1 MAQFL
6 GNIGKPNLFMSRLII
21 VSNRLPFTVE
31 SSGGNY
37 NLRQSSG
44 GLVSALKS
52 FLDKQNPGTAK
63 FKDYI
68 WVGSVDFSPH
78 TWKKVKDQTPKGTN
92 LKVEPIYI
100 DREVYDN
107 YYNGFS
113 NSTLWP
119 LFHYFPFLAEYDKQY
134 FEDYIQVNFQFAQ
147 KILSFVKKDDIVWVH
162 DYQLM
167 LLPQILRKKKSEL
180 TIGFFLHIP
189 FPSYE
194 IFRLLPTSWKTALL
208 QGVLGADLIGFH
220 THDYVQHFI
229 QSARMILKVESQFNS
244 IQYGKRVIKADLFP
258 IGVDYEK
265 FQDANANENILKL
278 KDLVVEKLR
287 YSKIIFSVDRLDY
300 SKGLMF
306 RLQGYELFLER
317 FPQWREKVIFALNII
332 PSRDAI
338 PAYYKRKR
346 DIEEKISTING
357 RFSTFHWQPINYRYN
372 HLTFNELSAF
382 YKAADVALIT
392 PLRDGMNLVAKE
404 FIASRTEGTGVLILS
419 ELTGAASELNEA
431 LLVNPTDSN
440 EVANAI
446 NTALTMPFSEQVARM
461 SMMQERLKQY
471 DVVRWVTDF
480 LEQLDNAKQFQ
491 VKTMVRVLSAKQTQS
506 ILKDFEA
513 ASKRCILL
521 DYDGTLTPFTNIP
534 SRAEPSAEILNLLNQ
549 LASDKRNELVVIS
562 GRDTE
567 TLDKWL
573 GSLGVHMVAEHGAFI
588 KLKNTDWDQ
597 QTTLLPEWKD
607 QIRPILELFTT
618 RCAGSF
624 VEEKRNTLTWHY
636 RNTNPDLGFVRSREL
651 LNSLQQLA
659 VNTSLQIIDG
669 NKVLEIRMTGIDKGI
684 TALKLINILHPDFI
698 LCMGDDTTDEDMFR
712 TLEHQAV
719 TIKVGNTASSAKYNL
734 ISQDEV
740 LPFLQL
746 FVESITTK
754 SSPAYS

>member
-1 MAQFL
+1 
-6 GNIGKPNLFMSRLII
+6 MSRLII
-21 VSNRLPFTVE
+21 VSNRLPFSVE
-31 SSGGNY
+31 RNGDTFT
-37 NLRQSSG
+37 LRQSSG

-52 FLDKQNPGTAK
+52 FLEKQKSESRK
-63 FKDYI
+63 FKEHI
-68 WVGSVDFSPH
+68 WVGTGDFSPQA
-78 TWKKVKDQTPKGTN
+78 WKKVKDQTIKGSN
-92 LKVEPIYI
+92 FRVEPIYI
-100 DREVYDN
+100 APEVYDN

-119 LFHYFPFLAEYDKQY
+119 LFHYFPFLAEYDKDY
-134 FEDYIQVNFQFAQ
+134 FEDYIQVNFRFAD
-147 KILSFVKKDDIVWVH
+147 KILSFAKKDDIIWVH

-167 LLPQILRKKKSEL
+167 LLPQILRKKKSDL

-194 IFRLLPTSWKTALL
+194 IFRLLPTSWKSAVL
-208 QGVLGADLIGFH
+208 QGMLGADLIGFH

-229 QSARMILKVESQFNS
+229 QSARMILKVDSQFNN
-244 IQYGKRVIKADLFP
+244 IQYGKRLIKTDLFP
-258 IGVDYEK
+258 IGIDYEK
-265 FQDANANENILKL
+265 FQDANANEDVLKL
-278 KDLVVEKLR
+278 KDLVVEKLK

-306 RLQGYELFLER
+306 RLQGFEQFLEDY
-317 FPQWREKVIFALNII
+317 PEWREKVIFALNIV

-357 RFSTFHWQPINYRYN
+357 RFSTFHWHPINYRYN
-372 HLTFNELSAF
+372 HLSFNELSAF

-404 FIASRTEGTGVLILS
+404 FVASRTERTGVLILS

-431 LLVNPTDSN
+431 ILVNPTDST
-440 EVANAI
+440 EVARAI
-446 NTALTMPFSEQVARM
+446 NSALTMPLAEQVERM
-461 SMMQERLKQY
+461 SMMQDRLKQY
-471 DVVRWVTDF
+471 DVVHWVNDF
-480 LEQLDNAKQFQ
+480 LDQLDSIKQVQ
-491 VKTMVRVLSAKQTQS
+491 EKTSVRLLSPKQTKQ
-506 ILKDFEA
+506 ILKNFESA
-513 ASKRCILL
+513 PTRCILL

-534 SRAEPSAEILNLLNQ
+534 SKAEPSLEILEVLNQ
-549 LASDKRNELVVIS
+549 LAADKRNEIVIIS

-573 GSLGVHMVAEHGAFI
+573 GRLPVHMVAEHGAFI
-588 KLKNTDWDQ
+588 KIKDSDWEQ
-597 QTTLLPEWKD
+597 QSTLLPEWKE
-607 QIRPILELFTT
+607 QIRPILQLFTT

-684 TALKLINILHPDFI
+684 TATKLINHFHPDFI
-698 LCMGDDTTDEDMFR
+698 LCIGDDTTDEDMFR
-712 TLEHQAV
+712 TLEHKAV
-719 TIKVGNTASSAKYNL
+719 TIKVGTAASSAKYNL
-734 ISQDEV
+734 PSQADV
-740 LPFLQL
+740 LPFLQQ
-746 FVESITTK
+746 FVETVK
-754 SSPAYS
+754 VVNGQW

>member
-1 MAQFL
+1 
-6 GNIGKPNLFMSRLII
+6 MSRLII
-21 VSNRLPFTVE
+21 VSNRLPFSVE
-31 SSGGNY
+31 RNGDNFT
-37 NLRQSSG
+37 LRQSSG

-52 FLDKQNPGTAK
+52 YFEKNNSEQKK
-63 FKDYI
+63 FKEHI
-68 WVGSVDFSPH
+68 WVGSVDFSPQI
-78 TWKKVKDQTPKGTN
+78 WKKVKDKN
-92 LKVEPIYI
+92 IKSANFRVEPVYI
-100 DREVYDN
+100 DPDIYDS

-119 LFHYFPFLAEYDKQY
+119 LFHYFPFLAEYDKEF
-134 FEDYIQVNFQFAQ
+134 FEAYIRVNFHFAE
-147 KILSFVKKDDIVWVH
+147 KILSFAKKGDIIWVH

-167 LLPQILRKKKSEL
+167 LLPQILRKKRTDL

-194 IFRLLPTSWKTALL
+194 IFRLLPTQWKTAVL
-208 QGVLGADLIGFH
+208 QGMLGADLIGFH

-229 QSARMILKVESQFNS
+229 QSAKMILKVDSQFNT
-244 IQYGKRVIKADLFP
+244 IQYGRRLIKAELFP
-258 IGVDYEK
+258 IGIDYEK
-265 FQDANANENILKL
+265 FQDANANEDVRKL
-278 KDLVVEKLR
+278 KDLVVEKLK

-306 RLQGYELFLER
+306 RLQGFEEFLDR
-317 FPQWREKVIFALNII
+317 FPQWREKVIFALNIV

-338 PAYYKRKR
+338 PTYYRRKR

-357 RFSTFHWQPINYRYN
+357 KYSTFHWQPINYRYN
-372 HLTFNELSAF
+372 HLSFNELSAF

-404 FIASRTEGTGVLILS
+404 FVASRTERTGVLILS

-431 LLVNPTDSN
+431 LLVNPTDSS

-446 NTALTMPFSEQVARM
+446 NTALTMPLQEQGERM

-471 DVVRWVTDF
+471 DVVRWVNDF
-480 LEQLDNAKQFQ
+480 LEQLENIKQFQ
-491 VKTMVRVLSAKQTQS
+491 EKTSVRLLSPNQIKT
-506 ILKDFEA
+506 ILSEFEA
-513 ASKRCILL
+513 SSKRCILL

-534 SRAEPSAEILNLLNQ
+534 SKAEPSMDVLDVLTKLS
-549 LASDKRNELVVIS
+549 LDPRNDIVIIS

-573 GSLGVHMVAEHGAFI
+573 GHLAIHMVAEHGAFI
-588 KLKNTDWDQ
+588 KKKNGAWEQ
-597 QTTLLPEWKD
+597 QSTLLPEWKD
-607 QIRPILELFTT
+607 QIRPILQLFTT

-636 RNTNPDLGFVRSREL
+636 RNTNADLGFIRSREL
-651 LNSLQQLA
+651 LNSLQQLT

-669 NKVLEIRMTGIDKGI
+669 NKILEIRMTGIDKGI
-684 TALKLINILHPDFI
+684 TATKLINMLRPDFI

-712 TLEHQAV
+712 TLERQAF
-719 TIKVGNTASSAKYNL
+719 TIKVGNAASSAKYNL
-734 ISQDEV
+734 MSQEEV
-740 LPFLQL
+740 LPFIQQ
-746 FVESITTK
+746 FVTSIKTDM
-754 SSPAYS
+754 PHAYS

>member
-1 MAQFL
+1 
-6 GNIGKPNLFMSRLII
+6 MSRLII
-21 VSNRLPFTVE
+21 VSNRLPFSVE
-31 SSGGNY
+31 RNGETFI
-37 NLRQSSG
+37 LRQSSG

-52 FLDKQNPGTAK
+52 YLEKTKVDTAK
-63 FKDYI
+63 FKEHI
-68 WVGSVDFSPH
+68 WVGSVDFSPQI
-78 TWKKVKDQTPKGTN
+78 WKKLKDKTIRTSN
-92 LKVEPIYI
+92 FRIEPIYI
-100 DREVYDN
+100 EPDVYDN

-113 NSTLWP
+113 NSTIWP
-119 LFHYFPFLAEYDKQY
+119 LFHYFPFLAEYDKEY
-134 FEDYIQVNFQFAQ
+134 FESYIQVNFLFAE
-147 KILSFVKKDDIVWVH
+147 KILSFAKKDDTIWVH

-167 LLPQILRKKKSEL
+167 LVPQILRKKKADL

-194 IFRLLPTSWKTALL
+194 IFRLLPTNWKAAVL

-229 QSARMILKVESQFNS
+229 QSAKMILKVDSQFNT
-244 IQYGKRVIKADLFP
+244 IQYGKRLIKTELFP
-258 IGVDYEK
+258 IGIDYEK
-265 FQDANANENILKL
+265 FQDANANEDVLKL
-278 KDLVVEKLR
+278 KDLVVEKLK

-306 RLQGYELFLER
+306 RLRGFEEFLER
-317 FPQWREKVIFALNII
+317 FPEWREKVIFALNIV

-338 PAYYKRKR
+338 PAYYKRKK

-372 HLTFNELSAF
+372 HLSFNELSAF

-404 FIASRTEGTGVLILS
+404 FVASRTERTGVLILS

-431 LLVNPTDSN
+431 ILVNPTDSS
-440 EVANAI
+440 EVAKSINA
-446 NTALTMPFSEQVARM
+446 ALTMPLQEQIERM
-461 SMMQERLKQY
+461 TMMQERLKQY
-471 DVVRWVTDF
+471 DVVRWMNDF
-480 LEQLDNAKQFQ
+480 LEQLDNIKQLQ
-491 VKTMVRVLSAKQTQS
+491 DKTSVRLLSPKQIKT
-506 ILKDFEA
+506 ILQDFTA

-534 SRAEPSAEILNLLNQ
+534 SRAEPSETV
-549 LASDKRNELVVIS
+549 LAVLGKLSSEERNHVVIIS

-573 GSLGVHMVAEHGAFI
+573 GHLPVHMVAEHGAFI
-588 KLKNTDWDQ
+588 KIKSGDWEQ
-597 QTTLLPEWKD
+597 QSTVLPEWKD
-607 QIRPILELFTT
+607 QIRPILQLFTT

-636 RNTNPDLGFVRSREL
+636 RNTNPDLGFIRSREL
-651 LNSLQQLA
+651 LNSLQQLT

-684 TALKLINILHPDFI
+684 TATKLINMFRPDFI

-712 TLEHQAV
+712 TLERLAV

-734 ISQDEV
+734 MSQEEV
-740 LPFLQL
+740 LPFLQQ
-746 FVESITTK
+746 FVTSIKTEN
-754 SSPAYS
+754 PHAYS

>member
-1 MAQFL
+1 
-6 GNIGKPNLFMSRLII
+6 MSRLII
-21 VSNRLPFTVE
+21 VSNRLPFSVE
-31 SSGGNY
+31 RNGDKY
-37 NLRQSSG
+37 TLRQSSG

-52 FLDKQNPGTAK
+52 FLEKQKPDSRK
-63 FKDYI
+63 FKEHI
-68 WVGSVDFSPH
+68 WVGTGDFSPQA
-78 TWKKVKDQTPKGTN
+78 WKKVKDQTVKGSN
-92 LKVEPIYI
+92 FRVEPLYI
-100 DREVYDN
+100 DPEVYDN

-119 LFHYFPFLAEYDKQY
+119 LFHYFPFLAEYDKDY
-134 FEDYIQVNFQFAQ
+134 FEDYIQVNFRFAD
-147 KILSFVKKDDIVWVH
+147 KILSFAKKDDIIWVH

-167 LLPQILRKKKSEL
+167 LLPQILRKKKSDL

-194 IFRLLPTSWKTALL
+194 IFRLLPTSWKSAVL
-208 QGVLGADLIGFH
+208 QGMLGADLIGFH

-229 QSARMILKVESQFNS
+229 QSARMILKVDSQFNN
-244 IQYGKRVIKADLFP
+244 IQYGKRLIKTDLFP
-258 IGVDYEK
+258 IGIDYEK
-265 FQDANANENILKL
+265 FQDANANEDVLKL
-278 KDLVVEKLR
+278 KDLVVEKLK

-306 RLQGYELFLER
+306 RLQGFEQFLEDY
-317 FPQWREKVIFALNII
+317 PEWREKVIFALNIV

-357 RFSTFHWQPINYRYN
+357 RFSTFHWHPINYRYN
-372 HLTFNELSAF
+372 HLSFNELSAF

-404 FIASRTEGTGVLILS
+404 FVASRTERTGVLILS

-431 LLVNPTDSN
+431 ILVNPTDST
-440 EVANAI
+440 EVAKAI
-446 NTALTMPFSEQVARM
+446 NAALTMPLAEQVERM
-461 SMMQERLKQY
+461 SMMQDRLKQY
-471 DVVRWVTDF
+471 DVVHWVNDF
-480 LEQLDNAKQFQ
+480 LEQLDSIKQVQ
-491 VKTMVRVLSAKQTQS
+491 EKTSVRLLSPKQTKQ
-506 ILKDFEA
+506 ILKNFESA
-513 ASKRCILL
+513 TTRCILL

-534 SRAEPSAEILNLLNQ
+534 SKAEPSLEILEVLNQ
-549 LASDKRNELVVIS
+549 LAADRRNEIVIIS

-573 GSLGVHMVAEHGAFI
+573 GRLPVHMVAEHGAFI
-588 KLKNTDWDQ
+588 KIKDSDWEQ
-597 QTTLLPEWKD
+597 QSTLLPEWKE
-607 QIRPILELFTT
+607 QIRPILQLFTT

-636 RNTNPDLGFVRSREL
+636 RNTNSDLGFVRSREL

-684 TALKLINILHPDFI
+684 TATKLINHFHPDFI
-698 LCMGDDTTDEDMFR
+698 LCIGDDTTDEDMFR
-712 TLEHQAV
+712 TLEHKAV
-719 TIKVGNTASSAKYNL
+719 TIKVGTAASSAKYNL
-734 ISQDEV
+734 PSQQEV
-740 LPFLQL
+740 LPFLQQ
-746 FVESITTK
+746 FVETVK
-754 SSPAYS
+754 VVNGQW

>member
-1 MAQFL
+1 
-6 GNIGKPNLFMSRLII
+6 MSRLII
-21 VSNRLPFTVE
+21 VSNRLPFSVE
-31 SSGGNY
+31 RNGENLQ
-37 NLRQSSG
+37 LRQSSG

-52 FLDKQNPGTAK
+52 YFEKSGQDTKK
-63 FKDYI
+63 FKENI
-68 WVGSVDFSPH
+68 WVGSVDFSPQI
-78 TWKKVKDQTPKGTN
+78 WKKVKDQTIKGAN
-92 LKVEPIYI
+92 FKVEPIHI
-100 DREVYDN
+100 PPEVYDN

-119 LFHYFPFLAEYDKQY
+119 LFHYFPFLAEYDKDF
-134 FEDYIQVNFQFAQ
+134 FEDYVQVNFLFAD
-147 KILSFVKKDDIVWVH
+147 KILSFAKKDDVIWVH

-167 LLPQILRKKKSEL
+167 LLPQILRKKRPDL

-194 IFRLLPTSWKTALL
+194 IFRLLPTSWKTAVL
-208 QGVLGADLIGFH
+208 QGMLGADLIGFH

-229 QSARMILKVESQFNS
+229 QSAKMILKVDSQFNT
-244 IQYGKRVIKADLFP
+244 IQYGKRLIKAELFP
-258 IGVDYEK
+258 IGIDYEK
-265 FQDANANENILKL
+265 FQDANANEEVKKL
-278 KDLVVEKLR
+278 KDLVVEKLK

-306 RLQGYELFLER
+306 RLQGFEEFLDR
-317 FPQWREKVIFALNII
+317 FPEWREKVIFALNIV

-338 PAYYKRKR
+338 PTYYKRKK

-357 RFSTFHWQPINYRYN
+357 KFSTFHWQPINYRYN
-372 HLTFNELSAF
+372 HLTFHELSAF

-404 FIASRTEGTGVLILS
+404 FIASRTERTGVLILS

-431 LLVNPTDSN
+431 LLVNPTDSS
-440 EVANAI
+440 EVAKAI
-446 NTALTMPFSEQVARM
+446 DTALRMPVKEQVERI

-471 DVVRWVTDF
+471 DVVRWVNDF
-480 LEQLDNAKQFQ
+480 LDQLENIKQFQ
-491 VKTMVRVLSAKQTQS
+491 DKTSVRLLSSKQVKA
-506 ILKDFEA
+506 ILGQFEM

-534 SRAEPSAEILNLLNQ
+534 SKAEPSFEVLNVLTR
-549 LASDKRNELVVIS
+549 LASDTKNDIVIIS

-573 GSLGVHMVAEHGAFI
+573 GHLPVHMVAEHGAFI
-588 KLKNTDWDQ
+588 KKKTGNWEQ
-597 QTTLLPEWKD
+597 QSTILAEWKD
-607 QIRPILELFTT
+607 QIRPILQLFTT

-636 RNTNPDLGFVRSREL
+636 RNTNPDLGFIRSREL
-651 LNSLQQLA
+651 LNSLQQLT

-684 TALKLINILHPDFI
+684 TATKIINMLHPDFI

-712 TLEHQAV
+712 TLERLAV
-719 TIKVGNTASSAKYNL
+719 TIKVGTAASSAKYNL
-734 ISQDEV
+734 QSQDDV
-740 LPFLQL
+740 LPFLQQFAGSFKPEKL
-746 FVESITTK
+746 KVLS
-754 SSPAYS
+754 

>member
-1 MAQFL
+1 
-6 GNIGKPNLFMSRLII
+6 MSRLII
-21 VSNRLPFTVE
+21 VSNRLPFSVE
-31 SSGGNY
+31 KSGGDFI
-37 NLRQSSG
+37 LRQSSG

-52 FLDKQNPGTAK
+52 YLEKTSGEGKK
-63 FKDYI
+63 FREHI
-68 WVGSVDFSPH
+68 WIGSVDFSPQI
-78 TWKKVKDQTPKGTN
+78 WKKVKDKTIKTSN
-92 LKVEPIYI
+92 FRVEPIYI
-100 DREVYDN
+100 EPDVYDS

-119 LFHYFPFLAEYDKQY
+119 LFHYFPFLAEYDKEY
-134 FEDYIQVNFQFAQ
+134 YESYIQVNFLFAE
-147 KILSFVKKDDIVWVH
+147 KILSFAKKDDIIWVH

-167 LLPQILRKKKSEL
+167 LVPQILRKKRPDL

-194 IFRLLPTSWKTALL
+194 IFRLLPTSWKASVL
-208 QGVLGADLIGFH
+208 QGMLGADLIGFH

-229 QSARMILKVESQFNS
+229 QSAKMILRVDSQFNT
-244 IQYGKRVIKADLFP
+244 IQYGKRLIKTELFP
-258 IGVDYEK
+258 IGIDYEK
-265 FQDANANENILKL
+265 FQDANANEDVLKL
-278 KDLVVEKLR
+278 KDLVVEKLK

-306 RLQGYELFLER
+306 RLQGFEEFLET
-317 FPQWREKVIFALNII
+317 FPEWREKVIFALNIV

-357 RFSTFHWQPINYRYN
+357 KFSTFHWQPINYRYN
-372 HLTFNELSAF
+372 HLSFNELSAF

-404 FIASRTEGTGVLILS
+404 FVASRTERTGVLILS
-419 ELTGAASELNEA
+419 ELTGAANELNEA
-431 LLVNPTDSN
+431 LLVNPTDSS
-440 EVANAI
+440 EVAKAI
-446 NTALTMPFSEQVARM
+446 NDALTMPLHEQIERM

-471 DVVRWVTDF
+471 DVVRWVNDF
-480 LEQLDNAKQFQ
+480 LDQLDNIKQMQ
-491 VKTMVRVLSAKQTQS
+491 EKTSVRLLTSRQIKK
-506 ILKDFEA
+506 ILHDFEI
-513 ASKRCILL
+513 ASRRCILL

-534 SRAEPSAEILNLLNQ
+534 SKAEPSAEV
-549 LASDKRNELVVIS
+549 LAVLDKLCSDERNEIVIIS

-573 GSLGVHMVAEHGAFI
+573 GHLPAHMVAEHGAFI
-588 KLKNTDWDQ
+588 KRKNSDWDQ
-597 QTTLLPEWKD
+597 QSTVLPEWKD
-607 QIRPILELFTT
+607 QIRPILQLFTT

-636 RNTNPDLGFVRSREL
+636 RNTNPDLGFIRSREL
-651 LNSLQQLA
+651 LNSLQQLT

-684 TALKLINILHPDFI
+684 TATKLINMFRPDFI

-712 TLEHQAV
+712 TLEQMAV

-734 ISQDEV
+734 MSQEEV
-740 LPFLQL
+740 LPFLKQ
-746 FVESITTK
+746 FVTSIKTEK
-754 SSPAYS
+754 PHAYS

>member
-1 MAQFL
+1 
-6 GNIGKPNLFMSRLII
+6 MSRLII
-21 VSNRLPFTVE
+21 VSNRLPFSVE
-31 SSGGNY
+31 RNGDNF

-52 FLDKQNPGTAK
+52 YLEKTHHHTKK
-63 FKDYI
+63 FKEFI
-68 WVGSVDFSPH
+68 WVGSVDFSPQI
-78 TWKKVKDQTPKGTN
+78 WKKVKDKSMKSSTFR
-92 LKVEPIYI
+92 VEPIFI
-100 DREVYDN
+100 EPEVYDN

-119 LFHYFPFLAEYDKQY
+119 LFHYFPFLAEYDKEY
-134 FEDYIQVNFQFAQ
+134 FEAYIQANFLFAE
-147 KILSFVKKDDIVWVH
+147 KVLSFAKKDDIIWVH

-167 LLPQILRKKKSEL
+167 LLPQILRKKKADL

-194 IFRLLPTSWKTALL
+194 IFRLLPTTWKTAVL

-229 QSARMILKVESQFNS
+229 QSAKMILKVDSQFNT
-244 IQYGKRVIKADLFP
+244 IHYEKRLIKTELFP
-258 IGVDYEK
+258 IGIDYEK
-265 FQDANANENILKL
+265 FQDANANENVLKL

-306 RLQGYELFLER
+306 RLHGFEQFLECY
-317 FPQWREKVIFALNII
+317 PEWREKVIFALNIV

-346 DIEEKISTING
+346 DIEERISTING
-357 RFSTFHWQPINYRYN
+357 KFSTFHWQPINYRYN
-372 HLTFNELSAF
+372 HLSFNELSAF

-404 FIASRTEGTGVLILS
+404 FVASRTEGTGVLILS

-431 LLVNPTDSN
+431 LLVNPTDSH
-440 EVANAI
+440 EVAKAI
-446 NTALTMPFSEQVARM
+446 NTALRMPLQEQVERM
-461 SMMQERLKQY
+461 AMMQERLKQY
-471 DVVRWVTDF
+471 NVVRWVNDF
-480 LEQLDNAKQFQ
+480 LEQLENIKQLQ
-491 VKTMVRVLSAKQTQS
+491 EKTCVRILSSKQIKVILNDYQS
-506 ILKDFEA
+506 SL
-513 ASKRCILL
+513 KRCILL
-521 DYDGTLTPFTNIP
+521 DYDGTLAPFTNIP
-534 SRAEPSAEILNLLNQ
+534 SRAEPSSEVIALLSK
-549 LASDKRNELVVIS
+549 LSSDQKNDVVIIS

-573 GSLGVHMVAEHGAFI
+573 GQLPIHMVAEHGAFI
-588 KLKNTDWDQ
+588 KKKSGVWDQ
-597 QTTLLPEWKD
+597 QSTLLPEWKD
-607 QIRPILELFTT
+607 QIRPILQLFTT

-636 RNTNPDLGFVRSREL
+636 RNTNTDLGFIRSREL
-651 LNSLQQLA
+651 LNSLQQLT

-684 TALKLINILHPDFI
+684 TATKLINTFRPDFI

-712 TLEHQAV
+712 TLEREGV
-719 TIKVGNTASSAKYNL
+719 TIKVGSNASSAKYNL
-734 ISQDEV
+734 MSQEEV
-740 LPFLQL
+740 LPFLEQ
-746 FVESITTK
+746 FVTSIKTEK
-754 SSPAYS
+754 PHAYS